1 MKEKYLT
8 RRWNDI
14 FSIVVLIV
22 AAVFVTLA
30 LTGLVEGGFKGFT
43 ALVVIGGVG

>member
-14 FSIVVLIV
+14 FSIVILIATAVLVIV
-22 AAVFVTLA
+22 IV
-30 LTGLVEGGFKGFT
+30 TGLAEFGFASFT